1 MTEAREKMGKW
12 LHRNMATGY
21 SPLRWEALEKDQEYF
36 LLIADQILTLEGDN
50 WRIAVVEK
58 DVIADILRGDWL
70 KEVEK

>member
-1 MTEAREKMGKW
+1 MTEAREKIV
-12 LHRNMATGY
+12 AT
-21 SPLRWEALEKDQEYF
+21 LEAWQDEGTDYVVSHGF
-36 LLIADQILTLEGDN
+36 NAIAHEILTLEGDN